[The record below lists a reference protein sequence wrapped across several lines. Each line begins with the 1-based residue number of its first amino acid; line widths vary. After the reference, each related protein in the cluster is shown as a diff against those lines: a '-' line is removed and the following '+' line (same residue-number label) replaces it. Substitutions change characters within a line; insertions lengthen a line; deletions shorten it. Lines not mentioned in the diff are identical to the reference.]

1 MTGTKM
7 NSKIIGKPLPIIDAA
22 EKVSGGTAYI
32 DDLKLKDMLVGLALR
47 SPHSHARILK
57 IDTSDAENLP
67 GVAAVLSKNNT
78 TNKKFGI
85 NLKDETAFC
94 CDKARYIGD
103 EIAAVAAVDRETAQ
117 EAISLIKVD
126 YEILPAIFD
135 PFSSLEK
142 TSPILHESNS
152 QNIANA
158 FHIKRG
164 EVDKAFSCSDEVFDG
179 DFHTHLAHQAY
190 LEPTGCVADSHPNGK
205 ITIWGCLQS
214 AFLIRT
220 FMLSPILNMKADN
233 FRVIQTK
240 PGGAFGGKLDV
251 KAALIAAML
260 SKEAG
265 KPVKFL
271 LSLEEDLTCMR
282 PRMPVHISLE
292 SAWKRDGT
300 LLGKRVKIVADNGAY
315 SSLSPAIMSS
325 IALRTDNLYKT
336 PASEIEGKLVYTN
349 LIPSG
354 QMRGFGNV
362 QATYAWESHLDDIA
376 DNLQIDPAEL
386 RIKNYTAKGDVSLHG
401 WKIASCAVEDATKY
415 VVDKIKWKK
424 KRQKGGKGI
433 GVGLASC
440 IHVSGNKGFSVELG
454 PDDTDPSSCEIR
466 IDREGKIEMWSGES
480 DLGQGAT
487 SVMAFIASEVLNI
500 PVENFKV
507 PPTDTGYMPF
517 GMGAFASRTTLIG
530 GNAVKIAAEDLR
542 EKLLSVASE
551 FLEVSADQ
559 LHISNDE
566 VIISSLPNRKIS
578 LVELVKKK
586 GNVIKGSG
594 TWLAGGEVL
603 DENKYGNPSTTYS
616 FSTHGAE
623 VFVDIE
629 TGEVKVLKIFC
640 GHDPGKV
647 INRLGAEGQVEG
659 GTVQGM
665 SYALMENLNQID
677 GSIQGSNFHNYLIAT
692 SMDVP
697 FIEHDFFESIDPYGP
712 YGAKGLAEV
721 AINPITAAICNAIYH
736 ATGGAR
742 IRKLPITPEHV
753 LEAIAGIKE

>member
-1 MTGTKM
+1 M
-7 NSKIIGKPLPIIDAA
+7 NSKIIGKPVPIIDAA
-22 EKVSGGTAYI
+22 EKVTGDTSYI
-32 DDLKLKDMLVGLALR
+32 DDFRLKNLLIGSALR
-47 SPHSHARILK
+47 SPHPHARILK
-57 IDTSDAENLP
+57 IDTSDAEKLS
-67 GVAAVLSKNNT
+67 GVFAVLSKNNT

-94 CDKARYIGD
+94 SDKSRYIGD
-103 EIAAVAAVDRETAQ
+103 EIAAVAAVDKETAQ
-117 EAISLIKVD
+117 EAISLIKVH
-126 YEILPAIFD
+126 YEILPAVFD
-135 PFSSLEK
+135 PFAALEK
-142 TSPILHESNS
+142 NSPRLHKSNS
-152 QNIANA
+152 RNVANG

-164 EVDKAFSCSDEVFDG
+164 DVDGAFSSADEIFDG

-190 LEPTGCVADSHPNGK
+190 IEPTGCVADCHSNGK
-205 ITIWGCLQS
+205 ISIWGCLQS

-220 FMLSPILNMKADN
+220 FMLSPVMKMSADN

-251 KAALIAAML
+251 KAALMAAML

-282 PRMPVHISLE
+282 PRMPVHISLK
-292 SAWKRDGT
+292 SAWKKDGT
-300 LLGKRVKIVADNGAY
+300 LLGKRVNIIADNGAY

-362 QATYAWESHLDDIA
+362 QATYAWESHLDDVA
-376 DNLQIDPAEL
+376 NSLNIDPANL
-386 RIKNYTAKGDVSLHG
+386 RMKNYTEKGDVSLHG

-415 VVDKIKWKK
+415 VVDKINWKS
-424 KRQKGGKGI
+424 KRLESGKGR

-466 IDREGKIEMWSGES
+466 IDREGKVTIWSGES

-530 GNAVKIAAEDLR
+530 GNAVKIAAEDV
-542 EKLLSVASE
+542 KKNLLDAASE
-551 FLEVSADQ
+551 ILEVPADQ
-559 LHISNDE
+559 LQISGDE
-566 VIISSLPNRKIS
+566 IQVASLPNRKIY
-578 LVELVKKK
+578 LGELVKEK
-586 GNVIKGSG
+586 GDIIQGHG

-603 DENKYGNPSTTYS
+603 DKDKYGNPSTTYS

-623 VFVDIE
+623 VFVDME
-629 TGEVKVLKIFC
+629 TGEVKVLNICC
-640 GHDPGKV
+640 GHDPGRV

-665 SYALMENLNQID
+665 SYALMENLNHIE
-677 GSIQGSNFHNYLIAT
+677 GSIQGNNFHNYLIAT
-692 SMDVP
+692 SMDIP
-697 FIEHDFFESIDPYGP
+697 DIQHDFFESMDPYGP

-721 AINPITAAICNAIYH
+721 AINPITAAICNAIYN

-753 LEAIAGIKE
+753 LEAIEGIES